1 MKFFHRLLFCGIALS
16 SVIWAQVD
24 VLTANY
30 DNNRTSANL
39 GEFVLNKSN
48 VNPAQFGKLYFFGVD
63 GDVYAQ
69 PLYVRGVNISGGARN
84 VLYVAT
90 MNNSVYAFDA
100 DEATSTAPLWMRNF
114 GTPVDP
120 TRFSVPGLAFTDIL
134 ENIGILGTPVIDPA
148 TSTLYV
154 VHFTSNG
161 SINFAYTLHALDLV
175 TGAEKFDGPVTIQ
188 ATVTGSGWAGL
199 DNPKNNQLP
208 FEAG

>member
-48 VNPAQFGKLYFFGVD
+48 VNPDRFGKLYSFAVD
-63 GDVYAQ
+63 GEVYAQ
-69 PLYVRGVNISGGARN
+69 PLYVRGVNISGGARS

-90 MNNSVYAFDA
+90 MNDSVYAFDA
-100 DEATSTAPLWMRNF
+100 DAATSTVPLWKHNF

-120 TRFSVPGLAFTDIL
+120 SRFDVPGLAFTDIL
-134 ENIGILGTPVIDPA
+134 QGVGILGTPVIDPA

-154 VHFTSNG
+154 VHYTSSS
-161 SINFAYTLHALDLV
+161 SINFAYYLHALDLV
-175 TGAEKFDGPVTIQ
+175 TGAEKFNGPVMIQ
-188 ATVTGSGWAGL
+188 A
-199 DNPKNNQLP
+199 
-208 FEAG
+208 